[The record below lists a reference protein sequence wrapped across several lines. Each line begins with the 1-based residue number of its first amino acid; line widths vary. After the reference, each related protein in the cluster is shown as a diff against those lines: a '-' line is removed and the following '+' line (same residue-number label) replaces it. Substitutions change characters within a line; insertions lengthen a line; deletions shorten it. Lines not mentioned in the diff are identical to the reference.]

1 MTELD
6 YKILE
11 LVLGTNTPIS
21 SKHLA
26 ASCDVAVNTIRSE
39 IDLLNR
45 DAERHG
51 FRICMKRSIGVYC
64 EVLDER
70 RALPYFSHMQDFFM
84 RARRIKKRYA
94 DRVYYLA
101 RQILSCPSGL
111 TAEKLAQAL
120 YISRGTILHE
130 LKNLRSLLA
139 LFGLTLVNRR
149 GGQGLG
155 IEGTEWAIR
164 QFLIH
169 LHKNYT
175 IARKSVKSNDAPH
188 EYGFRTLFFMDEP
201 CYNEI
206 YCMLQQAL
214 LSQSDFTIPIIHF
227 PKLINLLML
236 CASRKRYLTGQPFDE
251 QGTQYLRSTPEYT
264 FFSDFCRKLPP
275 RFRQTVQSWEIDM
288 LTALLISFES
298 ENSFLPRSEQGREML
313 GAVHELTNQL
323 QTYFGFDS
331 ALFDDFFVT
340 QTCCTL
346 SRLSNQHR
354 FGVIN
359 DPEPIN
365 SAQRYG
371 IATANLCLVF
381 ARFYARHYG
390 YCLSRADAME
400 NFFVFNRLL
409 LHTPRQFYT
418 PNVAIVSEFGIS
430 YAKAFEERLRLYYG
444 ESLGCIEGMRYADV
458 LHAPAGAWDLLITD
472 MSRSKIRRYFSQ
484 IPVPVL
490 SAEISLQHFD
500 CPELDIWLDTN
511 KQDLET
517 HILRDDCFHHVH
529 LRSKDQVFDW
539 LEEHHRTDL
548 QALGLSVAAEL
559 RRNDALINLER
570 ENEIVFLPVLLPL
583 DVVPRVTVLLN
594 DVPIVWNHLSAR
606 VFVFYLH
613 GRCGRS
619 TKVLSSILRRLLY
632 MSSETR
638 RDLFDTSTVSPL
650 LLFYPNE

>member
-111 TAEKLAQAL
+111 TAEKLAQTL

-298 ENSFLPRSEQGREML
+298 ENSFLPRSEQGREILWILIRLGIPQVVRSMFVRVGMLWVNASANSFGLIVSATNSVGNKLQKFLEVFVQGIDTASASMIGQNL
-313 GAVHELTNQL
+313 GAKKIDRAGRTTLC
-323 QTYFGFDS
+323 TYAAATACAVISAAICLLIPHQIFRLFTTDESVIALGTTFLRIFTLHFFAS
-331 ALFDDFFVT
+331 ALTGSFQAMVTGCGFVELGFLLGLLDGLICKIGFSLLFMYVF
-340 QTCCTL
+340 QMGYIGLWCGVAC
-346 SRLSNQHR
+346 SRIL
-354 FGVIN
+354 
-359 DPEPIN
+359 P
-365 SAQRYG
+365 
-371 IATANLCLVF
+371 
-381 ARFYARHYG
+381 
-390 YCLSRADAME
+390 
-400 NFFVFNRLL
+400 
-409 LHTPRQFYT
+409 
-418 PNVAIVSEFGIS
+418 
-430 YAKAFEERLRLYYG
+430 
-444 ESLGCIEGMRYADV
+444 GCICVAY
-458 LHAPAGAWDLLITD
+458 
-472 MSRSKIRRYFSQ
+472 Y
-484 IPVPVL
+484 
-490 SAEISLQHFD
+490 IS
-500 CPELDIWLDTN
+500 
-511 KQDLET
+511 
-517 HILRDDCFHHVH
+517 
-529 LRSKDQVFDW
+529 
-539 LEEHHRTDL
+539 
-548 QALGLSVAAEL
+548 
-559 RRNDALINLER
+559 
-570 ENEIVFLPVLLPL
+570 
-583 DVVPRVTVLLN
+583 
-594 DVPIVWNHLSAR
+594 
-606 VFVFYLH
+606 
-613 GRCGRS
+613 GRWK
-619 TKVLSSILRRLLY
+619 TRRLLTED
-632 MSSETR
+632 S
-638 RDLFDTSTVSPL
+638 
-650 LLFYPNE
+650 